1 MGETKSTKQA
11 KPGRRGS
18 ANARA
23 NPAGA
28 SAANDETIARRA
40 HELFQ
45 ARGGLHGHDLDD
57 WLEAERQIGTVKP
70 TTRRS

>member
-1 MGETKSTKQA
+1 MRETKSTKQA

-23 NPAGA
+23 KPAGA
-28 SAANDETIARRA
+28 TVANDETIARRA

-57 WLEAERQIGTVKP
+57 WLEAERQISSLQP
-70 TTRRS
+70 